1 MYPVEVGALDPP
13 NKKPPASHAGGF
25 FHVSSRRISLNLA
38 GILCGPPSSCTTT
51 GNIGSSDTSITVP
64 RYVGMFGRCT
74 ITCRPTRS

>member
-38 GILCGPPSSCTTT
+38 GILW